1 VSVCNKLEEN
11 QLPIERILKLP
22 PIFSK
27 FTEKHA
33 NEFEEQKIGIL
44 EYESFIYN
52 NDSYE

>member
-1 VSVCNKLEEN
+1 MSAGDRFEEN

-27 FTEKHA
+27 FNEKETT
-33 NEFEEQKIGIL
+33 EFEQQKIRIL